1 MFVCVILM
9 YTSSFTKQSRHFRK
23 VNREAYVLKQT
34 GYDHHGTNAV
44 SDLFSKANN
53 AIKNFVAELKEQGL
67 WDNTVLIMS
76 SDFGRSLNPNSNGGT
91 DHAVSCY

>member
-1 MFVCVILM
+1 M
-9 YTSSFTKQSRHFRK
+9 YTSFINKQSRHFRK